1 MARYRTLL
9 RYALPVWKTLL
20 LIAAVT
26 LAASVMAMV
35 EPWPMKVL
43 VDHVLS
49 AQPMTGG
56 VSSVTAMLPGAS
68 TPVGLLAWVAIAGL
82 LFYAVGST
90 MEVVLTDAW
99 VRAGQRMSFGLA
111 ADVFSRLQRRSI
123 LFHNRTSV
131 GDSMARVL
139 TDSWSVNTVV
149 DALLFKPVHALLT
162 ATGILIIMVQLNPRL
177 TAVALLVVPLM
188 VASSTMAGRR
198 IRSASKE
205 KRAAGVRINTHLQ
218 QSLSGMSVTQA
229 FAQEAEEQRR
239 FSVLAEKSIRADQ
252 RATVVAQLNGL
263 ASGLVT
269 TAGVGVVLYI
279 GARQVMAGRLTLG
292 GLLVFIAYLK
302 TLQGKFKS
310 IAGSYALLQSVDAS
324 VDRVISALGDPDLP
338 EKSNALSVK
347 RARGHVRL
355 QDVTFGYEAGR
366 PVLQDVSFEAS
377 PGETVAIAGPTGA
390 GKSTLVSLIP
400 RMFDPSRG
408 LVLLDNMDV
417 RDLRLRDLRRQVAW
431 VPQETFLFP
440 ASVAENIAFGRPGAS
455 RKEIE
460 AVARAAEADAFIEQ
474 LPEGYDTVLGE
485 RGMTLSGGERQRLAI
500 ARAML
505 VDAPILILDEPTSAI
520 DAETD
525 AMLQAAL
532 RNMAADRTVIVI
544 AHRLSTIRN
553 ADRVIRLE
561 HGRISDIVSR
571 GVA

>member
-56 VSSVTAMLPGAS
+56 ASSVTGMLPGAS

-162 ATGILIIMVQLNPRL
+162 AAGILLIMVQLNPRL

-198 IRSASKE
+198 IRNASKE

-229 FAQEAEEQRR
+229 FAQETEEQRR
-239 FSVLAEKSIRADQ
+239 FSVLAAKSIRADQ

-269 TAGVGVVLYI
+269 TAGAGVVLYI

-310 IAGSYALLQSVDAS
+310 LAGSYALLQSVDAS

-355 QDVTFGYEAGR
+355 QDVTFAYEAGR

-532 RNMAADRTVIVI
+532 RNMAAERTVIVI

-561 HGRISDIVSR
+561 HGRILDIVSR